1 MGAGAAGMSAAVQF
15 ASQGGDV
22 LVLEKGRDDKYLCN
36 SRFTGGAMHI
46 CFRDPKSEPD
56 VLRAAI
62 EASTS
67 GEARPDMVE
76 AIAQNAG
83 RVLDWLRGQGMIFV
97 KGGLEEYKRWVLA
110 PLRPQR
116 RGNLWHGRGGDVLL
130 RALEA
135 SLTGDGGTLRRGAR
149 VVDATRA
156 GDGTWEI
163 TLDTDETLRAR
174 ALLIA
179 DGGFQA
185 NPDMLR
191 EHISP
196 KPEMLVQRG
205 AATGNGDGLRI
216 ALRLGAATAG
226 MGRFYGHVLIADALE
241 RDDLWP
247 YPWLDPIATTG
258 IVVGADGHRF
268 VNETK
273 GGVFVAN
280 AIARLENPGS
290 AWVIFDQSIWNG
302 PATIGVIPPNPN
314 LVLAEVDMPHADTV
328 QELAELIGLPAEAVA
343 ETVAACNAALA
354 DPSAADVAP
363 SRRGGTAKPM
373 PLLHPP
379 FRAFPLVAGI
389 TYTMGGIVIDGQSR
403 VLDEQGMPIPG
414 LYAAGTATGGLEGG
428 PNGGYVGGLTKS
440 VATGLLAADHL
451 IALRQ
456 TA

>member
-163 TLDTDETLRAR
+163 TRRCARAR
-174 ALLIA
+174 
-179 DGGFQA
+179 
-185 NPDMLR
+185 
-191 EHISP
+191 
-196 KPEMLVQRG
+196 
-205 AATGNGDGLRI
+205 
-216 ALRLGAATAG
+216 
-226 MGRFYGHVLIADALE
+226 
-241 RDDLWP
+241 
-247 YPWLDPIATTG
+247 
-258 IVVGADGHRF
+258 
-268 VNETK
+268 
-273 GGVFVAN
+273 
-280 AIARLENPGS
+280 
-290 AWVIFDQSIWNG
+290 
-302 PATIGVIPPNPN
+302 
-314 LVLAEVDMPHADTV
+314 
-328 QELAELIGLPAEAVA
+328 
-343 ETVAACNAALA
+343 C
-354 DPSAADVAP
+354 
-363 SRRGGTAKPM
+363 
-373 PLLHPP
+373 
-379 FRAFPLVAGI
+379 
-389 TYTMGGIVIDGQSR
+389 
-403 VLDEQGMPIPG
+403 
-414 LYAAGTATGGLEGG
+414 
-428 PNGGYVGGLTKS
+428 
-440 VATGLLAADHL
+440 
-451 IALRQ
+451 
-456 TA
+456 